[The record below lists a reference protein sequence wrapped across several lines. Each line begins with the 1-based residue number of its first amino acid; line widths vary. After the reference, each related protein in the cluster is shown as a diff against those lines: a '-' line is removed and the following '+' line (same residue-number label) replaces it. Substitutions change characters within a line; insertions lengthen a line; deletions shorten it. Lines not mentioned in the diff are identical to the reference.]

1 MDYYQMLI
9 NGKWVDAISSEKFD
23 DLNPYTGQVYATVP
37 KGDVEDAGLAMEAAF
52 NARKAWA
59 AVPPPQR
66 AEILFAAAAL
76 MEQQMMAFSQ
86 ILIHEAGSSFGKS
99 MFEIAQTIDL
109 LKTAAGDCKAV
120 KGETFQTDS
129 GKLSM
134 TIRSPKGTIVGISPW
149 NFPLILSMFKVAY
162 AVGTGNTVVL
172 KPASE
177 TPVIGLKIGKLF
189 EEAGL
194 MPGVLNV
201 VTGPGKVLGDAL
213 IGSPYCSMV
222 SLTGETATGMHVARI
237 AAEQG
242 KDYHLEL
249 GGKNPLIILK
259 DADMEFSVNTAAFGA
274 FLHQGQI
281 CIASGRIIF
290 EGDRINE
297 FGERLA
303 QKAKQLPHG
312 DPEKQETVVGPL
324 INDSQVA
331 RVDALVKDA
340 VSKGASLLAGG
351 TFEGRVYAPTVLLNV
366 TPDMD
371 IYYQET
377 FGPVAA
383 VISVKD
389 ENEALSVANDTEYGL
404 SAGIL
409 TRDIY
414 KAVTLAEQI
423 DAGMVHI
430 NDSSIDADACCP
442 FGGVKN
448 SGKGREGGRYS
459 VEEFTEVKWLTL
471 QKGIK
476 GYPF

>member
-1 MDYYQMLI
+1 MNSYQMLI
-9 NGKWVDAISSEKFD
+9 NGEWVNAASAENFE
-23 DLNPYTGQVYATVP
+23 DLNPFTGQTYAIVA
-37 KGDVEDAGLAMEAAF
+37 KGDVADAGLAMAAAF

-59 AVPPPQR
+59 VVPSAER
-66 AEILFAAAAL
+66 AAILFAAADL
-76 MEQQMMAFSQ
+76 MEKQMMEFSQ
-86 ILIHEAGSSFGKS
+86 ILIHEAGSTFGKS
-99 MFEIAQTIDL
+99 MFEIAQTIDVL
-109 LKTAAGDCKAV
+109 RTAAGDCKAII
-120 KGETFQTDS
+120 GETFQTDP

-134 TIRSPKGTIVGISPW
+134 TIRSPKGTVVAISPW
-149 NFPLILSMFKVAY
+149 NFPLILSMYKVAY
-162 AVGTGNTVVL
+162 GIGTGNTVVL

-177 TPVIGLKIGKLF
+177 TPVIGLMIGKLF

-201 VTGPGKVLGDAL
+201 ITGPGKVLGDAL
-213 IGSPYCSMV
+213 IESPYCSIV
-222 SLTGETATGMHVARI
+222 SLTGETLTGKHVAQM
-237 AAEQG
+237 AAKHG
-242 KDYHLEL
+242 KEYLLEL

-259 DADMEFSVNTAAFGA
+259 DVDMDFAVNTAAFGA

-281 CIASGRIIF
+281 CIASGRIIV

-297 FGERLA
+297 FAETLA

-340 VSKGASLLAGG
+340 VAKGASLLAGG
-351 TFEGRVYAPTVLLNV
+351 TFDGRVYAPTVLLNV

-377 FGPVAA
+377 FGPVATI
-383 VISVKD
+383 ISVKD
-389 ENEALSVANDTEYGL
+389 EQQALSVANDTEYGL

-409 TRDIY
+409 SRDIY

-423 DAGMVHI
+423 EAGMVHI
-430 NDSSIDADACCP
+430 NDSSIDAEACCP

-459 VEEFTEVKWLTL
+459 VEEYTNVKWLTL
-471 QKGIK
+471 QKGVK
-476 GYPF
+476 AYPF